1 MFPLSIGQYVKLGA
15 AAFAL
20 LFSAYLGYSYEHNR
34 FMAFKAEVEAVAQR
48 QQEKNESISKQQE
61 LVNKGIKNEYEA
73 RLTTLRNYYS
83 SSLRNSSSGAMPPL
97 SSSAIG
103 ADANSAY
110 SVLAGQCAETTLTL
124 VLLQDWIKEQAGIK

>member
-1 MFPLSIGQYVKLGA
+1 MFPLSINNWIMVGLSVIALAGFSYGKYQHNQYI
-15 AAFAL
+15 
-20 LFSAYLGYSYEHNR
+20 E
-34 FMAFKAEVEAVAQR
+34 FKQEIAVAVAKK
-48 QQEKNESISKQQE
+48 EAENISIQKQSD
-61 LVNKGIKNEYEA
+61 LVTKGIKNEYEA

-83 SSLRNSSSGAMPPL
+83 SSLHNSSSSKLPPL

-124 VLLQDWIKEQAGIK
+124 VLLQDWIKEQAGIQ

>member
-1 MFPLSIGQYVKLGA
+1 MNPTVIYGAIGAVIASFLIGFGSGWKFENG
-15 AAFAL
+15 
-20 LFSAYLGYSYEHNR
+20 R
-34 FMAFKAEVEAVAQR
+34 FMDYKKEVAVVAAKKEAE
-48 QQEKNESISKQQE
+48 NISIQKQSD
-61 LVNKGIKNEYEA
+61 LVTKGIKNEYEA

-103 ADANSAY
+103 ADANSAH

>member
-1 MFPLSIGQYVKLGA
+1 MIYGAIGAVIASFLIGFGSGWK
-15 AAFAL
+15 F
-20 LFSAYLGYSYEHNR
+20 ENNR
-34 FMAFKAEVEAVAQR
+34 FTAFKQEIAVVAAKKEAE
-48 QQEKNESISKQQE
+48 NISIQKQSD
-61 LVNKGIKNEYEA
+61 LVTKGIKNEYEA

-124 VLLQDWIKEQAGIK
+124 VLLQDWIKQQSGLQ

>member
-1 MFPLSIGQYVKLGA
+1 MIYGAIGAVIASFLIGFGSGWK
-15 AAFAL
+15 F
-20 LFSAYLGYSYEHNR
+20 ENNR
-34 FMAFKAEVEAVAQR
+34 FMDYKEEVAVVAAKKEAE
-48 QQEKNESISKQQE
+48 NISIQKQSD
-61 LVNKGIKNEYEA
+61 LVTKGIKNEYEA

-97 SSSAIG
+97 SSSAFG

-110 SVLAGQCAETTLTL
+110 SILAGQCAETTLTL